1 MFRASE
7 EVTIIAMVTQVSV
20 MNIASE
26 RNLGQVTGG
35 ITFVTL
41 NNVSLSA
48 SVGSS

>member
-1 MFRASE
+1 MYGASE
-7 EVTIIAMVTQVSV
+7 EVMIIAMVTQVSV

-35 ITFVTL
+35 TTLVTV

>member
-7 EVTIIAMVTQVSV
+7 EVTIIAIVTQVSV
-20 MNIASE
+20 LVVACE

-35 ITFVTL
+35 TTLVTL